1 MRNSLQRDVILDII
15 VNQKEHYTSKEI
27 YELAQTKI
35 PNISLGTIYR
45 NLNQLVAEG
54 YITRLKTK
62 DGLDR
67 YDNNIHKHH
76 HFICDKCLKI
86 MDIDD
91 EIPLAKNNFPDGD
104 VAYYTIQFHGLC
116 KQCKEGSKNN
126 GTKRK

>member
-1 MRNSLQRDVILDII
+1 MRKSLQRDVILDII

-76 HFICDKCLKI
+76 HY
-86 MDIDD
+86 
-91 EIPLAKNNFPDGD
+91 
-104 VAYYTIQFHGLC
+104 V
-116 KQCKEGSKNN
+116 
-126 GTKRK
+126 